1 MSTSLTKKLFF
12 CTNVFKWKI
21 FSEGS
26 KQFLTL
32 YFNFEP
38 FIACMYT
45 KKRRKNSTKHT
56 QKNQFKK
63 CVEKMQTPGYNSVS
77 TVFLTSQT
85 SNSIT
90 KLTLL
95 HTSSQLFAWKEDYF
109 ISWCPL
115 TRYQHSTP
123 TRGLNENL
131 LFRTHWV
138 TFIKVGLCNFGDAF
152 AVQHWWCV

>member
-1 MSTSLTKKLFF
+1 MTKKLFF

-32 YFNFEP
+32 YFNFES

-45 KKRRKNSTKHT
+45 KKEEKILLNTHKKINLKNAL
-56 QKNQFKK
+56 KK
-63 CVEKMQTPGYNSVS
+63 C
-77 TVFLTSQT
+77 
-85 SNSIT
+85 
-90 KLTLL
+90 KLRVII
-95 HTSSQLFAWKEDYF
+95 AWVRYFCQPNIKFHNQIDATAHF
-109 ISWCPL
+109 ISALCLKRRLFHFLMPSNEV
-115 TRYQHSTP
+115 STP

-152 AVQHWWCV
+152 AVQH

>member
-1 MSTSLTKKLFF
+1 MWATLSFLKFLYYIKIYVYLLWPLEKKSWLYLREREKLTKKLFF

-115 TRYQHSTP
+115 TRYQHQP
-123 TRGLNENL
+123 G
-131 LFRTHWV
+131 V
-138 TFIKVGLCNFGDAF
+138 
-152 AVQHWWCV
+152 